1 MKLYCELPSFLRL
14 CIVAALVRRRLRGK
28 ALLQACI
35 GGVGLV
41 LQGIEHLQ
49 MHSAFQNCTRVDA
62 CCTLRA
68 APSSLSVSASLR
80 LPMRAFAASRD
91 DFHE

>member
-1 MKLYCELPSFLRL
+1 MKLYCELHSFLRL
-14 CIVAALVRRRLRGK
+14 CIVAAFARRRLRGK
-28 ALLQACI
+28 ALLQAHI

-41 LQGIEHLQ
+41 LKGIEHLQ
-49 MHSAFQNCTRVDA
+49 MHSSFQNRARVDA
-62 CCTLRA
+62 CGTLRA

-80 LPMRAFAASRD
+80 LPLWAFAASRY